1 MIAGLGHLLGG
12 LSTSSQ
18 NALGAQSASVTNT
31 AATQGSG
38 WINTQA
44 GTSSSSGTITIAPI
58 FTDASS
64 TQITPGQFIGVNH
77 IQPPPPVGDML
88 QLIKTGDGEFVL
100 TGSGDTLALL
110 MEYFLQSPELWLRLA
125 AMKEPEEKDG

>member
-1 MIAGLGHLLGG
+1 MIKDIGRKLTQPLTNSLNGL
-12 LSTSSQ
+12 
-18 NALGAQSASVTNT
+18 AAQSMSVTST
-31 AATQGSG
+31 AAAQGSG

-44 GTSSSSGTITIAPI
+44 GTSSSSGTITI
-58 FTDASS
+58 TDASS

-125 AMKEPEEKDG
+125 AMQAPPEKNDG